1 MPVRRRKLTA
11 APTGADGLR
20 EELLKEWRNPDGS
33 VPEPIIIEEAQ
44 GAQSAVHLF
53 VIWSR
58 WAGLS
63 DLERSEI
70 IMGAFEELRGPDQ
83 AMRVSVAMGLTQDEA
98 KRLRIDY
105 E

>member
-1 MPVRRRKLTA
+1 M
-11 APTGADGLR
+11 LR
-20 EELLKEWRNPDGS
+20 EWRNPDDD
-33 VPEPIIIEEAQ
+33 VPEPIIIEEAP
-44 GAQSAVHLF
+44 GAQSAVHVF

-70 IMGAFEELRGPDQ
+70 IMEAFEELRGPDE

-98 KRLRIDY
+98 KRLRIEY